1 MHERERIGREGIG
14 RQGSEGDPLAALR
27 RRVEEIQHAG
37 APAAGVE
44 RGHMA
49 LGAPLDGALGGGLAL
64 GALHEVFACD
74 KGNGAAALGFAL
86 ALAAGTRRP
95 VVWVRQ
101 DFAALEGGD
110 LYGPG
115 CAAFGL
121 DPARLI
127 VVQGAD
133 ATDTLAAAEEALR
146 HAVLGLVVVEPWGMP
161 ARLDLT
167 ATRRLALRAERSGVP
182 ALLLRSAAEPV
193 PSAAATRWL
202 ASAAPSGAAGAPAFC
217 LGPPAFALELARNRA
232 GPTGR
237 WIVEWNAHARRF
249 APAPRRPAAAPPVHR
264 PAASQGPARADG
276 PAPVVVGSFE
286 RRAG

>member
-14 RQGSEGDPLAALR
+14 RQGSQGDPLAALR

-49 LGAPLDGALGGGLAL
+49 LGAPLDGALGGGLPL

-101 DFAALEGGD
+101 DLAALEGGD

-276 PAPVVVGSFE
+276 PAPVVVGPFE